1 MGWSDYLAAAGCLG
15 TAVTYEL
22 YRSKITEYED
32 ILTEL
37 YVKIDDLELQLEQ
50 ECLQANNTFNVE
62 QKGTRIDHSTGAS
75 EASNSDELKKGLAKL
90 EEANQV
96 LRGKVSLVR
105 HEKVELEER
114 LKQFQGK
121 IEDLKSNLVKSGSEK
136 ISLKELYQFKLN
148 NEIERLITSRDL
160 EIANLHDTVKFLNK
174 EMEKVSEINS
184 TLSDANKKYIFEI
197 DKNAK
202 EIKLLKKQKASDEQ
216 NLESLNKKLDE
227 LESLNEQNK
236 LDLNTKGKELDRN
249 GIEIVELTH
258 ELKNNKEELSKLLSE
273 IEDSEKNITGKE
285 ELLAIGNQ
293 EIEELK
299 REIEHQSK
307 LLKSKTESLNK
318 SLEAQD
324 EFMTKYREFGCEVAK
339 LFEEVIEIEKNSS
352 VTNGNSDEDSKSE
365 EFEFVKYND
374 SKRSSE
380 DFEEVDIADAN
391 KTSCESSDK
400 EHEQDKGHKQDKEH
414 EQDKEYSSIQEKNQ
428 KSESSECLTD
438 EFDELKGAEPS
449 TDESFGINFRK
460 IQKVREYIKNSRST
474 INDQLSLRLDK
485 RRLIQKLNTIL
496 GDYEVKLASSPEET
510 KKLEDET
517 RFVEPLDC
525 LNDQVSERQ
534 LENNLKSIV
543 HQVSKRESQIKTLES
558 KLADFSDKLK
568 DFDRLKQMDERLEQV
583 HNDYKKT
590 LNAKESEIDC
600 LNKELA
606 KLPTATREIS
616 NLNAELSAKD
626 KQIHT
631 LESDIQRLLHD
642 NKQVEM
648 SATHDETDARKSQPS
663 TSDDDIRPST
673 GEFKISPDLTKQL
686 QLPDEQK
693 AHFHKSSHAK
703 PKSPPDSAPNEP
715 SRLPEIEID
724 TSTLSLRA
732 FKRIA
737 NESQVATNKELMHS
751 ENPVPVSEEKNAY
764 QHRIDQLTRQLQEA
778 NQKIDK
784 QHKVISKNLELL
796 KESRSRSSSPMP
808 SPTKN

>member
-50 ECLQANNTFNVE
+50 GCLQANNPFNIE
-62 QKGTRIDHSTGAS
+62 QKGTRIDHSSGAS

-121 IEDLKSNLVKSGSEK
+121 IEDLESNLVKSGSEK

-160 EIANLHDTVKFLNK
+160 EIANLHDTVKCLNR
-174 EMEKVSEINS
+174 EMEKVSDINS

-197 DKNAK
+197 EKNAK
-202 EIKLLKKQKASDEQ
+202 EINLLKKQKASDEQ

-236 LDLNTKGKELDRN
+236 LDLSTKGKELDRN

-273 IEDSEKNITGKE
+273 IEDFEKNVTGKE
-285 ELLAIGNQ
+285 ELLSIGNQ

-307 LLKSKTESLNK
+307 LLESKTESLNK

-324 EFMTKYREFGCEVAK
+324 EFMTQYKEFGCEIAK
-339 LFEEVIEIEKNSS
+339 LFEELIEIEKNSS

-400 EHEQDKGHKQDKEH
+400 EHEQDK
-414 EQDKEYSSIQEKNQ
+414 EYSSIQEKSQ
-428 KSESSECLTD
+428 KSENSECLQD

-460 IQKVREYIKNSRST
+460 IQRVREYIKNSRST
-474 INDQLSLRLDK
+474 INDQLSLRQEK
-485 RRLIQKLNTIL
+485 RRLIQKLNSIL
-496 GDYEVKLASSPEET
+496 GDYEVKLASSPEGT

-568 DFDRLKQMDERLEQV
+568 DIDRLKQMDESLEQV

-590 LNAKESEIDC
+590 LNAKENEIDC

-642 NKQVEM
+642 NKQVEI

-673 GEFKISPDLTKQL
+673 AEFKISPDLTKQP

-693 AHFHKSSHAK
+693 VHFHKSSHAE

-732 FKRIA
+732 AKRIA
-737 NESQVATNKELMHS
+737 NENQVATNKELMHS
-751 ENPVPVSEEKNAY
+751 KNPVPVSEEKNAY

-778 NQKIDK
+778 NQKIHK

>member
-22 YRSKITEYED
+22 YRSKITEYEN

-37 YVKIDDLELQLEQ
+37 YVKIEDLELQLEQ
-50 ECLQANNTFNVE
+50 ECLQANSTSNIE
-62 QKGTRIDHSTGAS
+62 QKGTRIDFSAGALSS
-75 EASNSDELKKGLAKL
+75 EASDSDELKRGLAKF

-105 HEKVELEER
+105 REKVELEER

-121 IEDLKSNLVKSGSEK
+121 IDDLESSLEKSGLEK

-160 EIANLHDTVKFLNK
+160 EIANLHDTVKRLNK
-174 EMEKVSEINS
+174 EMEQVGEINS
-184 TLSDANKKYIFEI
+184 TLADAKKKYVFEI
-197 DKNAK
+197 DQNAK
-202 EIKLLKKQKASDEQ
+202 EISLLKKQKADDEQ
-216 NLESLNKKLDE
+216 NLESLNKKLGE

-236 LDLNTKGKELDRN
+236 IDLNTKRKELDKN
-249 GIEIVELTH
+249 GIEILELTR

-273 IEDSEKNITGKE
+273 IEDSEKNITVKE
-285 ELLAIGNQ
+285 ELLSIGNQ

-299 REIEHQSK
+299 REIEHQTK
-307 LLKSKTESLNK
+307 LLESKSKSLNK
-318 SLEAQD
+318 TLEAQD
-324 EFMTKYREFGCEVAK
+324 EFMTKYKDLGCEIAK
-339 LFEEVIEIEKNSS
+339 LFEEVTEIEKYFSGTS
-352 VTNGNSDEDSKSE
+352 GNSDEDSKSE

-380 DFEEVDIADAN
+380 DFEEVDIADVN
-391 KTSCESSDK
+391 KTSSESS
-400 EHEQDKGHKQDKEH
+400 DKEH
-414 EQDKEYSSIQEKNQ
+414 EQDKEYSSIQEMKE
-428 KSESSECLTD
+428 KLESSDGLQEK
-438 EFDELKGAEPS
+438 FDEPKGAEPS
-449 TDESFGINFRK
+449 TDESSGINLGK
-460 IQKVREYIKNSRST
+460 IQRVREYIKNSRST
-474 INDQLSLRLDK
+474 INDQLSLRQEK
-485 RRLIQKLNTIL
+485 RRLIEKLNAIL
-496 GDYEVKLASSPEET
+496 GDYNAKLASSPEET

-517 RFVEPLDC
+517 KFVEPLDC
-525 LNDQVSERQ
+525 LNDQVAERQ

-543 HQVSKRESQIKTLES
+543 HQAFERESQIKALES
-558 KLADFSDKLK
+558 KLADFSDNLK
-568 DFDRLKQMDERLEQV
+568 DIDRLKQMDERLEQV

-600 LNKELA
+600 LSKELA

-616 NLNAELSAKD
+616 NLNAELAAKD

-642 NKQVEM
+642 NKQSGKSKVQM
-648 SATHDETDARKSQPS
+648 SATHDETNASKSQLS
-663 TSDDDIRPST
+663 ISDDDIRLST
-673 GEFKISPDLTKQL
+673 AEFQISPDLTKQPHH
-686 QLPDEQK
+686 PDEQK
-693 AHFHKSSHAK
+693 GNVHKSSHAE
-703 PKSPPDSAPNEP
+703 PKSPPDSTPNEP
-715 SRLPEIEID
+715 RGLPETEID
-724 TSTLSLRA
+724 ISTLSLHA
-732 FKRIA
+732 PKRIA
-737 NESQVATNKELMHS
+737 NESEVTTNKELMHS
-751 ENPVPVSEEKNAY
+751 NPVPVSEEKDAY
-764 QHRIDQLTRQLQEA
+764 QHKIDQLTRQLQEA